1 RVSASKI
8 SGAWSPSTT
17 ELTFSS
23 AGTRGSTALRRTS
36 CSSCGVGS
44 FSSGAVEDGALL
56 AVVCSVVAALSAS
69 SEPQAVSE
77 RPATA
82 AVATATDFQIF
93 TVNILLRR
101 GGVKALILLARAA
114 KARLRGQWCAAD
126 LTPRWSRL
134 ALPHRALAARRRPPW
149 PRSRPGCPAG
159 PRAG

>member
-1 RVSASKI
+1 
-8 SGAWSPSTT
+8 
-17 ELTFSS
+17 
-23 AGTRGSTALRRTS
+23 TRGSTALRRTS

-69 SEPQAVSE
+69 SEPQAGSE

-82 AVATATDFQIF
+82 AVATATDFQIL

-159 PRAG
+159 PRAGAAGHRCRRSRCAPGRFRGFRS